1 MKRRRLEPFLK
12 DGSGEDDLAI
22 GAWLE
27 KAEMRFM
34 RVGQLRS
41 RLERER
47 CEVLKKM
54 ANLEE
59 VSVQEQIQN
68 QNSSLQEEDLAPDRS
83 QQEGL
88 HSQGPCLSNNLMG
101 YRLAQSV
108 VAWYEAQSLRG
119 RHKEEGEQKERK
131 REVERERERKIVKE
145 RGR

>member
-12 DGSGEDDLAI
+12 DGSVEDDLAI

-68 QNSSLQEEDLAPDRS
+68 QNSSLKEDDLVSTLAPDGS
-83 QQEGL
+83 LQEGL
-88 HSQGPCLSNNLMG
+88 HSQGPCVQRDGLQ
-101 YRLAQSV
+101 Y
-108 VAWYEAQSLRG
+108 
-119 RHKEEGEQKERK
+119 
-131 REVERERERKIVKE
+131 
-145 RGR
+145 